1 MFTTITHI
9 PTYVAC
15 LLQAL
20 NLFVKKPI
28 QKLLIFGPENAG
40 KSCLVDTQCISCI
53 DIFIVKLITNDCG
66 FQFLK
71 NKLILSIKTCLL
83 LKQTSFL
90 KPKGNSLNQKY
101 MMHFE

>member
-66 FQFLK
+66 F
-71 NKLILSIKTCLL
+71 
-83 LKQTSFL
+83 
-90 KPKGNSLNQKY
+90 
-101 MMHFE
+101 